1 MDFRDDA
8 LNPDTAEL
16 LSAYIDDALT
26 AEERRD
32 LEARL
37 RAEPALQRELDTLRQ
52 TVALMRAL
60 PERKAPRDFTLTPEM
75 VAQADGARTE
85 ASQAAPQTGPRI
97 MPRNVP
103 RRPIWQPLTAAA
115 AAVLI
120 VAAGLF
126 VIFDQLPLTTQPGD
140 QVQVAAV
147 FTATA
152 DVSMST
158 GAARSA
164 EPEALGVVPE
174 DAAAEAAAPEAAMEE
189 AAETE
194 MADIEPPSVE
204 EPAQAAPELRQ
215 PATPTAVPSPA
226 PTQMPQP
233 SPVIATMPE
242 AAAIPSVPQVAGA
255 ADDAAEADSAAE
267 SEGLTFES
275 AEANLMLATPD
286 TALTVIDSLRL
297 SVRAALAALIDQVPA
312 TAPLVRV
319 LAAILTALG
328 LPLP

>member
-16 LSAYIDDALT
+16 LSAYIDDALS
-26 AEERRD
+26 ADERRD

-37 RAEPALQRELDTLRQ
+37 RAEPALQQELDTLRQ

-75 VAQADGARTE
+75 VAQADAARTG
-85 ASQAAPQTGPRI
+85 ASQAAPQIRPRI
-97 MPRNVP
+97 VPRIAP

-152 DVSMST
+152 DVSVGT
-158 GAARSA
+158 GARSA
-164 EPEALGVVPE
+164 QPEVLDVVPQ
-174 DAAAEAAAPEAAMEE
+174 AAPPETAVEEAAVEE
-189 AAETE
+189 AAEAE
-194 MADIEPPSVE
+194 MADSVPPIAE
-204 EPAQAAPELRQ
+204 EPAQAAPDLRQ
-215 PATPTAVPSPA
+215 PTTPTVAPA
-226 PTQMPQP
+226 PTQMPLP
-233 SPVIATMPE
+233 SPEIATMPE
-242 AAAIPSVPQVAGA
+242 AASIPSGPRTAGA
-255 ADDAAEADSAAE
+255 ADDAAETDSAAE
-267 SEGLTFES
+267 SEGLSFES
-275 AEANLMLATPD
+275 AEADPMLATPD
-286 TALTVIDSLRL
+286 PALFVDGLRL
-297 SVRAALAALIDQVPA
+297 SVRAALAAIIEQAPA
-312 TAPLVRV
+312 AAPLVRV
-319 LAAILTALG
+319 LAALLTALG
-328 LPLP
+328 IPLP